1 MLYSKEWLQ
10 RAENLQLMTMDE
22 QKLFLKVQISLFV
35 GLLMCTFAFTVFSFP
50 SIIYKLCQAGEKVIY
65 VQKRNAIAADLRA
78 ELKKAKAW
86 KIRFDKSGFDTGE
99 APAEV
104 LTELVEE
111 AKGIRMNL
119 TEYTDN
125 IVQVNKTYCLCRLA
139 YHGTMVGC
147 DTCEEWYHF
156 QCVGLSAS
164 QAEKCAKY
172 VCVRCQLK
180 NSFNHSANLVAQLT
194 NKWMNCAEHFR
205 RRDEAFQKVSK
216 TSILQTLTNDII
228 GTWDSFSFHSSAT
241 YKTVFPTHLLKQISK
256 KLYKEEKEF
265 LKAKA
270 ILKAAIDAIPASS
283 LTPELSAAL
292 SAVAGDGPVD
302 AAPAQA
308 SSEASAV
315 ESSGMSDMGNS
326 AASETESS
334 VMPSSAAGSAADL
347 APAGVTAASPASA
360 TLPTSTAERVLNAK
374 REVMQ
379 LAANVTKSLQEKEK
393 LSQAIQVETHL
404 HREIFRWMS
413 AMQELLWPGGDE
425 QKAALGRPVG
435 PSAPLHT
442 QSSLSVLEYNRA
454 ILGYL
459 PALLPVGLVHMEK
472 AAALVGIQTLDD
484 VALALDAFRWMSWTN
499 LCLHLLRNAPTTT
512 SLRRLLD
519 GARGLT
525 MADDKIMKLLAG
537 VLQRAV

>member
-1 MLYSKEWLQ
+1 
-10 RAENLQLMTMDE
+10 
-22 QKLFLKVQISLFV
+22 
-35 GLLMCTFAFTVFSFP
+35 
-50 SIIYKLCQAGEKVIY
+50 
-65 VQKRNAIAADLRA
+65 
-78 ELKKAKAW
+78 
-86 KIRFDKSGFDTGE
+86 
-99 APAEV
+99 
-104 LTELVEE
+104 
-111 AKGIRMNL
+111 
-119 TEYTDN
+119 
-125 IVQVNKTYCLCRLA
+125 
-139 YHGTMVGC
+139 
-147 DTCEEWYHF
+147 
-156 QCVGLSAS
+156 
-164 QAEKCAKY
+164 
-172 VCVRCQLK
+172 
-180 NSFNHSANLVAQLT
+180 
-194 NKWMNCAEHFR
+194 
-205 RRDEAFQKVSK
+205 
-216 TSILQTLTNDII
+216 
-228 GTWDSFSFHSSAT
+228 
-241 YKTVFPTHLLKQISK
+241 
-256 KLYKEEKEF
+256 
-265 LKAKA
+265 
-270 ILKAAIDAIPASS
+270 
-283 LTPELSAAL
+283 
-292 SAVAGDGPVD
+292 VAGDGPVD
-302 AAPAQA
+302 AAAPAQA
-308 SSEASAV
+308 YFSSETSAAI
-315 ESSGMSDMGNS
+315 SSEMSDTGNS
-326 AASETESS
+326 AASETESFA
-334 VMPSSAAGSAADL
+334 VPSIAGTVSDV

-404 HREIFRWMS
+404 HSEIFRWMS
-413 AMQELLWPGGDE
+413 AMQELLWPGADE

-435 PSAPLHT
+435 PSAPPNS